1 MSHLKIKG
9 IIDNIKERTNV
20 YTPLIEAIVNSI
32 EGVDEAGRNDGEIK
46 IVLKRKA
53 ATTDLFDNSALPD
66 IFSIEVHDN
75 GIGFNQKNRDSF
87 DTLYG
92 DLKIK
97 KGGKGF
103 GRFIFLKYFENVKIE
118 SIYKNDDKYF
128 SRNFDFGKN
137 EEIIENEVC
146 SETHS
151 ANENRTILFLE
162 NLRDKKLDKTIE
174 TIARKL
180 VEKLL
185 FYFIDD
191 IYKCPRIIL
200 KEDKEIVL
208 NDYFKKSHG
217 EIQEIDSREF
227 RLHKDKKEEVFK
239 FKVFKIFYPDNQKSK
254 ISLVAHK
261 REVTETPIQ
270 NYIPEFEENFFEE
283 LEGGIKKDFMIK
295 TYVLGSYLN
304 EHVSIE
310 RCAFNFGKKDSDL
323 LYPFSQED
331 IEKEAAK
338 NTKEVFPEEIRSR
351 QNKKKEKIKNY
362 VETEAPWHKA
372 YVDDMD
378 LSAVPYNIN
387 DEGIELVLQKA
398 KYHKERSAKIQI
410 GNVLE
415 GKDGDLQEKSDAL
428 IKEITEIG
436 KSDLTHYVCNR
447 KAILDFLK
455 KLLERNDDGSTK
467 YEKDIHN
474 VIFPMGK
481 DSTDTTYADHNLW
494 VLDERL
500 VFSQYIASDKKIAQK
515 TSTTEP
521 DLVIFD
527 QKRSFRNGDNE
538 FSNPLTIFEFKR
550 PKRTKYKQDEDPVL
564 QIAGYLEEIKAG
576 KYETPRGAEKVKVND
591 NTPVY
596 GYIVCDITEKIKD
609 FAKNHQLTISPDDEG
624 YFGYH
629 AGYKMYIEI
638 ISFKKLLKN
647 AEMRNK
653 IFFYKLGLR

>member
-20 YTPLIEAIVNSI
+20 YTPIIEAIVNSI
-32 EGVDEAGRNDGEIK
+32 EGIDEAGRDDGEIK
-46 IVLKRKA
+46 IILKREA
-53 ATTDLFDNSALPD
+53 ASTLFDNSALPD
-66 IFSIEVHDN
+66 ILGIEVHDN

-97 KGGKGF
+97 EGGKGF
-103 GRFIFLKYFENVKIE
+103 GRFIFLKYFENVSIK

-137 EEIIENEVC
+137 EEIIENEVS
-146 SETHS
+146 SEAIS
-151 ANENRTILFLE
+151 ATENRTILFLE

-191 IYKCPRIIL
+191 TYKCPRIIL
-200 KEDKEIVL
+200 KEDKEILL
-208 NDYFKKSHG
+208 NDYFKKGHG
-217 EIQEIDSREF
+217 EIKEIASKGFE
-227 RLHKDKKEEVFK
+227 LSKDKKEEVFK
-239 FKVFKIFYPDNQKSK
+239 FKVFKIFYPDTQKSK

-261 REVTETPIQ
+261 REVTETPIH

-283 LEGGIKKDFMIK
+283 LGKGVKKDFMIK
-295 TYVLGSYLN
+295 TYVLGNYLN
-304 EHVSIE
+304 EHVSLE
-310 RCAFNFGKKDSDL
+310 RGAFDFGKKDNL

-331 IEKEAAK
+331 IEREAAK
-338 NTKEVFPEEIRSR
+338 NTKEVFPEEINSR
-351 QNKKKEKIKNY
+351 QKKKKQVIDEY
-362 VETEAPWHKA
+362 VEKDAPWHKA
-372 YVDDMD
+372 YVDDLD

-387 DEGIELVLQKA
+387 EEGIELALQQA
-398 KYHKERSAKIQI
+398 KYRKERSAKTQI
-410 GNVLE
+410 RRVLE
-415 GKDGDLQEKSDAL
+415 GEDDDLQRKMDAL
-428 IKEITEIG
+428 IMEITEIG
-436 KSDLTHYVCNR
+436 KSDLAHYVCNR
-447 KAILDFLK
+447 KVVLDFLK
-455 KLLERNDDGSTK
+455 KILERNDDGSAK
-467 YEKDIHN
+467 YEKDVHN

-481 DSTDTTYADHNLW
+481 DSTDTIYTDHNLW
-494 VLDERL
+494 ILDERL
-500 VFSQYIASDKKIAQK
+500 VFSQYIASDKKIAKQ
-515 TSTTEP
+515 TSPTEP

-550 PKRTKYKQDEDPVL
+550 PKRIEYAKNEDPVV
-564 QIAGYLEEIKAG
+564 QIGEYLEEIRNG
-576 KYETPRGAEKVKVND
+576 KYETPKGVEKVKVNN

-596 GYIVCDITEKIKD
+596 GYIVCDITDKIKD
-609 FAKNHQLTISPDDEG
+609 FAKIQQLTISPDEEG

-629 AGYKMYIEI
+629 NGYKMYIEI
-638 ISFKKLLKN
+638 ISFKKLLKD
-647 AEMRNK
+647 ADLRNR
-653 IFFYKLGLR
+653 IFFEKVGLK